1 MKKTENHIV
10 KVQKRDG
17 RIVDFAQ
24 EKITGAVYKAITAA
38 GQGDG
43 IKSKKAS
50 DRVLQILNRRFKK
63 DEIPTIEQIQNIV
76 EEVFILENL
85 VETARSYILYRDQR
99 RKIRELGVAADE
111 SSEKIDSYLKE
122 LDWQVK
128 ENANMTY
135 SLQGLNQYVGSYVS
149 KKYWLNKI
157 YPRQVRKAHI

>member
-63 DEIPTIEQIQNIV
+63 DEIPTIEQIQNI
-76 EEVFILENL
+76 E
-85 VETARSYILYRDQR
+85 R
-99 RKIRELGVAADE
+99 RISVCHQHTDH
-111 SSEKIDSYLKE
+111 
-122 LDWQVK
+122 
-128 ENANMTY
+128 N
-135 SLQGLNQYVGSYVS
+135 
-149 KKYWLNKI
+149 
-157 YPRQVRKAHI
+157 